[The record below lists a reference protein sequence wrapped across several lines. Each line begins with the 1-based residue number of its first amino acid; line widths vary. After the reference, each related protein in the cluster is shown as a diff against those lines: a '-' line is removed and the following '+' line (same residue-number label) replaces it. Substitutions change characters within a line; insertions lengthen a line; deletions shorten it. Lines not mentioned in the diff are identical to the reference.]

1 VCSDAGG
8 RQTGTLS
15 AAMNTLGSTGAF
27 ASSVAFPWLLGL
39 TGGASAYFL
48 LAAALDVAAVFAWW
62 RIRPAGSGG
71 S

>member
-1 VCSDAGG
+1 
-8 RQTGTLS
+8 
-15 AAMNTLGSTGAF
+15 MNTLGSMGSF

-39 TGGASAYFL
+39 TGGASAYFF
-48 LAAALDVAAVFAWW
+48 LAAALDVAAVLAWW